1 MKKLTLL
8 FIAMLICS
16 VAFCDEAWSSASR
29 FGYEPDNTDSICG
42 FRVVLVQ

>member
-1 MKKLTLL
+1 MKKLALL

-16 VAFCDEAWSSASR
+16 VAFCDEAWSSSGS
-29 FGYEPDNTDSICG
+29 FGYEPDNTDSSCG